1 MMRKFSLL
9 AVSILIVC
17 CLAAAPAFGAGAFDR
32 ILKRGELIVGTSGT
46 QPPLSAK
53 TKSGKLIGM
62 DLDLANLMA
71 KAMDVQLKAKQMPFA
86 ELLPA
91 LQKGQIDMII
101 SGMTLTTKR
110 NTQVAF
116 VGPYYISGKGI
127 LTKTETVATLTDPKA
142 MDKPGFTVTALDAST
157 SKMFVES
164 AMPKATLKPTKTLDE
179 ALQMVINGKAKAL
192 VADYPFCA
200 LMAFKHKDK
209 GLTAGEARFT
219 FEPLAIALP
228 PNDPL
233 LINWTQNFIM
243 FLKGSGA
250 LEKLQQKWFQSGDW
264 IKELP

>member
-1 MMRKFSLL
+1 MRRF
-9 AVSILIVC
+9 SILALTALVIC
-17 CLAAAPAFGAGAFDR
+17 CLAVAPAFGGAAFDR

-46 QPPLSAK
+46 QPPLTAK

-62 DLDLANLMA
+62 DLDIANLMA
-71 KAMDVQLKAKQMPFA
+71 KSMDVKLKTKQMPFA

-110 NTQVAF
+110 NTKVAF

-127 LTKTETVATLTDPKA
+127 LTKMETVATLTDPEA
-142 MDKPGFTVTALDAST
+142 MNKPGFTVTALGAST
-157 SKMFVES
+157 SEMFVKS
-164 AMPKATLKPTKTLDE
+164 ALPKAKLLPTSTLDK
-179 ALQMVINGKAKAL
+179 ALDMVINGKAKAL

-200 LMAFKHKDK
+200 VMAFRYKDK

-219 FEPLAIALP
+219 FEPLAVALP
-228 PNDPL
+228 PDDTL
-233 LINWTQNFIM
+233 LINWTHNFIM

-250 LEKLQQKWFQSGDW
+250 IEKLQQKWFQSGAW
-264 IKELP
+264 IDELP